1 MSLIFLRFPYLQ
13 VDRIAMYL
21 FPLIFLIFNILY
33 WVYYLL
39 VVNVFGLSI
48 L

>member
-1 MSLIFLRFPYLQ
+1 LQ